1 MSSDVGVQV
10 PPLAQ
15 IAEGQFIPQAP
26 RQGPRIFPGALL
38 VSTVQG
44 PETMSVP
51 KTLEGVLGAHAAVI
65 PSFGS
70 RLAPRIPG
78 RRTRRRGPGAD
89 RLHTP
94 EDPRPVRYP
103 HRHTAPA
110 VQKFRLGTAANP
122 ATLDPA
128 VSGDNETFRITRQIF
143 EGLIGVDRETGAP
156 IPLLATDWISSPDRL
171 QYTFILR
178 RDVKFHDGTDFD
190 AEAVVLNFQRWA
202 ALPKD
207 AKADSDQGF
216 TQVFRYNDSLP
227 KLPDSMPAPKP
238 VEGPDGQETVD
249 PQLEAE
255 HQAEVQNLENLREQ
269 LKANP
274 FIGASTGASASY
286 FGSIKAA
293 GTHTVV
299 LTLRRPITGLIE
311 ALTLPG
317 LVIASPTALGRGPA
331 EPGHAS
337 ALSTHPVGTGPY
349 AFASWKGN
357 TVEVARFADYWDAT
371 AFANNPEAPTLVSF
385 RETSTPAMRLGELR
399 RGEIDGFDMVT
410 VTGLR
415 ELVREGK
422 LIVQR
427 DPFSVAYLGM
437 NQKNKWLAKPE
448 FRQAIAH
455 SIDRQK
461 IIDAYYISGTKE
473 ARGFLPASLG
483 IKPSDTYYGPD
494 LQRSKALLA
503 EAGLRRFPRPVP
515 VPAEHLARLSAAART
530 HLCGNLPPARHRGHQ
545 HRTDSG
551 GLDRRLCQPGA
562 IRAPR
567 PGCTCWASTAGTATP
582 MTSWA
587 GSSPIRTSN
596 SATTRPSCRRKSS
609 WPGRFP
615 AARSGSTPTRTF
627 RAPWP
632 RTCRRCRWPSRFPGW
647 RSTTRCRNYP
657 SSPVLDEVFSDV
669 KLNTK

>member
-1 MSSDVGVQV
+1 MAGGLGVAA
-10 PPLAQ
+10 LALT
-15 IAEGQFIPQAP
+15 GCIPQKTP
-26 RQGPRIFPGALL
+26 GPSA
-38 VSTVQG
+38 
-44 PETMSVP
+44 
-51 KTLEGVLGAHAAVI
+51 
-65 PSFGS
+65 
-70 RLAPRIPG
+70 
-78 RRTRRRGPGAD
+78 
-89 RLHTP
+89 TP
-94 EDPRPVRYP
+94 TGD
-103 HRHTAPA
+103 TAPA

-122 ATLDPA
+122 VTLDPA

-178 RDVKFHDGTDFD
+178 RDVKFHDGTDFN
-190 AEAVVLNFQRWA
+190 AEAVVLNFRRWA

-216 TQVFRYNDSLP
+216 TQVFRYSDSLP
-227 KLPDSMPAPKP
+227 KLPDSIPAPKP

-255 HQAEVQNLENLREQ
+255 HQAEVQRLENLREQ
-269 LKANP
+269 LKSNP

-286 FGSIKAA
+286 FGSIKTA

-317 LVIASPTALGRGPA
+317 LVIASPTALAAAPA
-331 EPGHAS
+331 EPGHPS

-399 RGEIDGFDMVT
+399 RGDIDGFDMVT

-473 ARGFLPASLG
+473 ARGFLPPSLG

-503 EAGLRRFPRPVP
+503 EAGYDGSPVP
-515 VPAEHLARLSAAART
+515 FLYPLNISRAYLPLPELIYAEISRQLA
-530 HLCGNLPPARHRGHQ
+530 
-545 HRTDSG
+545 
-551 GLDRRLCQPGA
+551 
-562 IRAPR
+562 
-567 PGCTCWASTAGTATP
+567 TAGINIE
-582 MTSWA
+582 
-587 GSSPIRTSN
+587 PIPVDWTDGYVSRVH
-596 SATTRPSCRRKSS
+596 
-609 WPGRFP
+609 
-615 AARSGSTPTRTF
+615 SGSTPGLHLLGFNGGYRDPDDFLGGIFSDTNKQFGYNSPILQAQILLARSIPGGEERVNAYQDISRTL
-627 RAPWP
+627 AVDLPALP
-632 RTCRRCRWPSRFPGW
+632 LAFPISGLAFND
-647 RSTTRCRNYP
+647 TVRNYP